1 MALLLLQKSRN
12 NISWN
17 WCNMP
22 QKNQTLRLSSNI
34 YIMPFWSF
42 HSLPT
47 ESHVTQR
54 TFKSYDL
61 QPTVF
66 TGQSVFSIAELLDQR
81 ARQLVANEQ
90 TRAENAERDIIARFD
105 AEVAAV
111 NAEVARVRLLA
122 ESLGDA
128 ELAQLEDSILKVLT
142 QPALQGLLS
151 GDSLDDFKLNSI
163 VKAIKDQPDVAH
175 IERMSPING
184 VASVIRMGFTDG
196 RSSVL
201 SADIVNLPADEAAG
215 TPERLRF
222 DYKTNDFLG
231 LPAVQKVLFNGRPL

>member
-1 MALLLLQKSRN
+1 M
-12 NISWN
+12 
-17 WCNMP
+17 
-22 QKNQTLRLSSNI
+22 
-34 YIMPFWSF
+34 
-42 HSLPT
+42 
-47 ESHVTQR
+47 TQR

-128 ELAQLEDSILKVLT
+128 EL
-142 QPALQGLLS
+142 
-151 GDSLDDFKLNSI
+151 
-163 VKAIKDQPDVAH
+163 
-175 IERMSPING
+175 RSPRAWG
-184 VASVIRMGFTDG
+184 
-196 RSSVL
+196 
-201 SADIVNLPADEAAG
+201 
-215 TPERLRF
+215 
-222 DYKTNDFLG
+222 
-231 LPAVQKVLFNGRPL
+231 